1 MYPAW
6 LAVTALLGCSGAA
19 PGPGAAHRTESSA
32 VRALLERATAQLEA
46 GDRDEAMQ
54 LCRDALRAD
63 PEGVAAHR
71 ALQNLDLADHRRGE
85 LLLKY
90 QAWRDE
96 APDHSDRWYLWGR
109 LLSAP
114 EGQRA
119 AFERARDLDP
129 SSPWPLLGLAHIALG
144 AGDAEQ
150 AIKLFKAGRERGPE
164 QPDLEL
170 GLLRAVL
177 SNPMHWN
184 ELDRVLRGTL
194 DAERWD
200 VARLLILADL
210 DERREKPRDAVVLL
224 ARLLARV
231 PKNGEVAA
239 SLSERFAQSGTADD
253 AQFLLREL
261 ADSWREPG
269 VRTLLARGHAM
280 VGETDAALALWGGG
294 DDLDAKDRAWRRRL
308 LVAKGD
314 VAGALALER
323 DRFAAL
329 AALGADVSNFESAE
343 RLAAAGAQRDAVALA
358 TDFRQLGW
366 LDEAVSVLR
375 PAAER
380 GEPPAAVN
388 LLAGLFEQRRLEAEL
403 EILARDTYRAFDA
416 RAPTA
421 SFDRFLR
428 RVGDTTKRAVGDD
441 LLDGEEVV
449 SYWPIG
455 ELLDPVGARGLPA
468 WFRARGRLLVAG
480 NRNGSP
486 PELFLAP
493 VVATM
498 KVEPAETPLC
508 FTDGVTIPGY
518 LEHRG
523 ARFSGA
529 ALVRFVYLDVAA
541 IEDDVT
547 RLARFERAV
556 GAAADRIRAD
566 PVLPA
571 ADAGARRSVDEP
583 AEVATTLELKGLAA
597 WRARHPDGARATLLA
612 EGVNAVLSHEVGHLE
627 DAQRFLPLG
636 RHLGAILWQL
646 ARLGFSARRAEEWL
660 ELRAECTA
668 LARAQNPWLVL
679 ASCASQ
685 LGGGEPTLTPH
696 AGGYRELMARLV
708 AVLDDDPAAFPSL
721 DRDRVLVQQLD
732 RLSEAE
738 LREAARRV
746 LADVGI
752 DEPEPAVTPLRA
764 GGP

>member
-1 MYPAW
+1 MYPVA
-6 LAVTALLGCSGAA
+6 LAAAVLAGCSGTQ
-19 PGPGAAHRTESSA
+19 PGAGAPHSVESSA
-32 VRALLERATAQLEA
+32 VRALLDRANEQLEA
-46 GDRDEAMQ
+46 GARDEAAR
-54 LCRDALRAD
+54 LCRDALRTD

-71 ALQNLDLADHRRGE
+71 AIQNLELAEHRRGE
-85 LLLKY
+85 LLVKY
-90 QAWRDE
+90 LAWRDE
-96 APDHSDRWYLWGR
+96 APAHSDRWYLWGR

-119 AFERARDLDP
+119 AFERARALDP
-129 SSPWPLLGLAHIALG
+129 TSPWPLLGLAHVALG
-144 AGDAEQ
+144 AGDYEQ
-150 AIKLFKAGRERGPE
+150 ATRLFREGRDRAPD

-170 GLLRAVL
+170 GLLRSVL
-177 SNPMHWN
+177 PNPMHWN
-184 ELDRVLRGTL
+184 ELDRVLRGVL

-200 VARLLILADL
+200 VARLLLLAEL

-231 PKNGEVAA
+231 PKNAEVAT

-261 ADSWREPG
+261 SDASGEPA
-269 VRTLLARGHAM
+269 VRPLLARCHAM
-280 VGETDAALALWGGG
+280 LGDSGAALQLWGDGA
-294 DDLDAKDRAWRRRL
+294 DLDAKDREWRRRL
-308 LVAKGD
+308 LVARGD
-314 VAGALALER
+314 VAAALALER

-329 AALGADVSNFESAE
+329 TALGADVSQFDAAV
-343 RLAAAGAQRDAVALA
+343 RLAKAGAGGDAVALA
-358 TDFRQLGW
+358 AAFRRLGW
-366 LDEAVSVLR
+366 LDEALSVLR
-375 PAAER
+375 PVAER
-380 GEPPAAVN
+380 GDRADAVS

-416 RAPTA
+416 HAPTPT
-421 SFDRFLR
+421 FDRFLR
-428 RVGDTTKRAVGDD
+428 RVGETTRRAVGDD
-441 LLDGEEVV
+441 LTAGDDVV
-449 SYWPIG
+449 SFWPIG
-455 ELLDPVGARGLPA
+455 ELLDPASQGGLPA

-480 NRNGSP
+480 SRGGSP
-486 PELFLAP
+486 PELYLAP

-498 KVEPAETPLC
+498 RVQPADTPLS
-508 FTDGVTIPGY
+508 FTEGVTIPGY

-523 ARFSGA
+523 AHFSGA

-547 RLARFERAV
+547 RLLQFERRF
-556 GAAADRIRAD
+556 GPAADRIRAD
-566 PVLPA
+566 PLLPA
-571 ADAGARRSVDEP
+571 RDGDERRSIDEP
-583 AEVATTLELKGLAA
+583 AEVATKLELKGLAA
-597 WRARHPDGARATLLA
+597 WRVRHPDGARATLLA
-612 EGVNAVLSHEVGHLE
+612 EGIDAVLSHELGHLE

-646 ARLGFSARRAEEWL
+646 TRLGFSARRAEEWL

-668 LARAQNPWLVL
+668 LAHAQNPWLVL

-696 AGGYRELMARLV
+696 AGGYRELMARFV

-721 DRDRVLVQQLD
+721 RRDHVLVQQLD

-746 LADVGI
+746 LDDLGI
-752 DEPEPAVTPLRA
+752 EEPAEPVTPPRG